1 MSISELQLN
10 YSSVCEAGIKAA
22 NEDAIAVNLPDDS
35 HLLTYKGACFTLADG
50 VSTAEAGRQA
60 SERAVSRFC
69 HEYSQTPD
77 SWSVA
82 HSATQL
88 LATINNELYEL
99 SHQFVHNQKGYLT
112 TFTALI
118 IKSQTAHFFHIGDS
132 RLYHWRDG
140 VLLQLS
146 LDHTTVLSEQR
157 QFLGRALGM
166 DARVELHQGSLS
178 VRPGDKFLLC
188 SDGISD
194 FVSADELQR
203 QLSAATD
210 LGVTAQQLK
219 QQALAQGSDDNISLI
234 LLEIMGLPEQSL
246 DDLNQHLTRLPFP
259 PALSPGMKLDGYR
272 VLSELF
278 ASSRSHLY
286 LVEDESTVTESTAVD
301 GSAIDGSAIKGTAR
315 QLVLKCPSL
324 NYDDDALYID
334 RFIREEWIGLRI
346 ESDYVVRVVRQ
357 CRPRTFLYY
366 LLEYL
371 PGQTLEQWFERQP
384 KPLKPALAIKLV
396 KQIAEGLKAFHRM
409 GAIHQDLKPGNIIY
423 QHDGSLKI
431 VDFGSVYVAGL
442 AEIASPLQHEAALGT
457 AAYSDPHYL
466 LGHNSGVQ
474 GDIYALATIAYELFS
489 GGHLPY
495 GEAVEECRTA
505 ADYDKLRYRSSHQF
519 NPVIPTWFDRAL
531 QKGVSLDLSQ
541 RYQSINQLLT
551 DLQQPNPE
559 FLHEE
564 VKQQHKTNPLLF
576 WQLLSGFWFITLLL
590 VVWLFLLRR

>member
-1 MSISELQLN
+1 MSGSELQLR
-10 YSSVCEAGIKAA
+10 YSSVCEAGIKPA
-22 NEDAIAVNLPDDS
+22 NEDAVAVNLPDDA
-35 HLLTYKGACFTLADG
+35 HLLTYKGACFALADG
-50 VSTAEAGRQA
+50 VSTAEAGQQA

-69 HEYSQTPD
+69 REYSQTPD

-82 HSATQL
+82 YSASQL

-132 RLYHWRDG
+132 RLYHWRNG
-140 VLLQLS
+140 VLVQLS
-146 LDHTTVLSEQR
+146 QDHTTVLSEQR

-166 DARVELHQGSLS
+166 DARVELQQGSISLL
-178 VRPGDKFLLC
+178 PGDKFLLC

-194 FVSADELQR
+194 FINAEALQR

-210 LGVTAQQLK
+210 LQLTAGQLK
-219 QQALAQGSDDNISLI
+219 QQALTQGSDDNISLI
-234 LLEIMGLPEQSL
+234 LLEVIALPEQSL

-259 PALSPGMKLDGYR
+259 PALSPGMKLDGYK
-272 VLSELF
+272 VVSELF

-286 LVEDESTVTESTAVD
+286 LVEDESATVESA
-301 GSAIDGSAIKGTAR
+301 AR

-346 ESDYVVRVVRQ
+346 ESDYVVKVVRQ
-357 CRPRTFLYY
+357 HRPRTFLYY
-366 LLEYL
+366 LMEYL
-371 PGQTLEQWFERQP
+371 PGQSLEQWFEHQP

-423 QHDGSLKI
+423 LEDGSLKI

-442 AEIASPLQHEAALGT
+442 AEIYSPLQHEAALGT

-474 GDIYALATIAYELFS
+474 GDIYALATISYELFS

-495 GEAVEECRTA
+495 GNAVEECRTA
-505 ADYDKLRYRSSHQF
+505 ADYDKLRYRHSYQF

-564 VKQQHKTNPLLF
+564 IKQEHKTNPLLF

>member
-1 MSISELQLN
+1 MSASELELR
-10 YSSVCEAGIKAA
+10 YSSICEAGIKPA
-22 NEDAIAVNLPDDS
+22 NEDAVAVNLPGDA
-35 HLLTYKGACFTLADG
+35 HLLAYKGACFALADG
-50 VSTAEAGRQA
+50 VSTAEAGQQA
-60 SERAVSRFC
+60 SERAVNRFC
-69 HEYSQTPD
+69 REYTQTPD

-82 HSATQL
+82 YSATQL

-99 SHQFVHNQKGYLT
+99 SHQFVHEQKGYLT

-140 VLLQLS
+140 VLAQLS
-146 LDHTTVLSEQR
+146 QDHTTVLSGQR

-166 DARVELHQGSLS
+166 DERVELQQGSQS
-178 VRPGDKFLLC
+178 VRPGDRFLLC

-194 FVSADELQR
+194 FINAQQLQ
-203 QLSAATD
+203 QAVATATD
-210 LGVTAQQLK
+210 LALTAAQLK
-219 QQALAQGSDDNISLI
+219 QQALAQGSDDNLSLI
-234 LLEIMGLPEQSL
+234 LLEVVKLPQQSL

-259 PALSPGMKLDGYR
+259 PALSAGMKLDGYKVQR
-272 VLSELF
+272 ELF

-286 LVEDESTVTESTAVD
+286 LVEDEAS
-301 GSAIDGSAIKGTAR
+301 AR

-346 ESDYVVRVVRQ
+346 ASDYVVKVIRQ
-357 CRPRTFLYY
+357 HRPRSFLYY
-366 LLEYL
+366 LMEYL
-371 PGQTLEQWFERQP
+371 PGQSLEQWFEHQP

-396 KQIAEGLKAFHRM
+396 KQIAEGLKALHRM
-409 GAIHQDLKPGNIIY
+409 GAVHQDLKPGNIIY
-423 QHDGSLKI
+423 LDDGRLKI

-442 AEIASPLQHEAALGT
+442 AEIYSPLQHEAALGT
-457 AAYSDPHYL
+457 AAYADPHYL
-466 LGHNSGVQ
+466 LGLNSGVQ
-474 GDIYALATIAYELFS
+474 GDLYALATITYELFS
-489 GGHLPY
+489 GGYLPY
-495 GEAVEECRTA
+495 GNAVEACRTA
-505 ADYDKLRYRSSHQF
+505 ADYDKLRYRSCHQF
-519 NPVIPTWFDRAL
+519 NPLLPTWFDRAL

-564 VKQQHKTNPLLF
+564 VKQEHKTNPLLF

-590 VVWLFLLRR
+590 VVWLFLLRH

>member
-1 MSISELQLN
+1 MRESELQFR
-10 YSSVCEAGIKAA
+10 YSSVCDAGIKSA
-22 NEDAIAVNLPDDS
+22 NEDAIAQDVPSDR
-35 HLLTYKGACFTLADG
+35 HLLTYKGACFALADG
-50 VSTAEAGRQA
+50 VSTAEAGQQA
-60 SERAVSRFC
+60 SSRAVNRFC
-69 HEYSQTPD
+69 HEYRQTPD

-82 HSATQL
+82 YSAQQL

-99 SHQFVHNQKGYLT
+99 SHQFVHDQKGYLT

-118 IKSQTAHFFHIGDS
+118 VKSQTAYFFHIGDS
-132 RLYHWRDG
+132 RLYHWREG
-140 VLLQLS
+140 VLVQLS
-146 LDHTTVLSEQR
+146 QDHTTVLSGQR

-166 DARVELHQGSLS
+166 DARVELQQGSIS
-178 VRPGDKFLLC
+178 VKPGDRFLLC
-188 SDGISD
+188 SDGLSD
-194 FVSADELQR
+194 FVSPDLLQ
-203 QLSAATD
+203 QAVSAADD
-210 LGVTAQQLK
+210 LEQTALQLK

-234 LLEIMGLPEQSL
+234 LLEIIALPEQSL
-246 DDLNQHLTRLPFP
+246 DDLNQYLTRLPFP
-259 PALSPGMKLDGYR
+259 PALSAGMKLDGYK
-272 VLSELF
+272 VLQELF

-286 LVEDESTVTESTAVD
+286 LVEDEASGA
-301 GSAIDGSAIKGTAR
+301 

-324 NYDDDALYID
+324 NFDDDALYID

-346 ESDYVVRVVRQ
+346 ASDYVVNVVRQ
-357 CRPRTFLYY
+357 SRPRTFLYY
-366 LLEYL
+366 LMEYL
-371 PGQTLEQWFERQP
+371 EGQSLEQWFERQP
-384 KPLKPALAIKLV
+384 KPLKPALAIELV

-409 GAIHQDLKPGNIIY
+409 GAIHQDLKPGNIMY
-423 QHDGSLKI
+423 LSNGQLKI

-442 AEIASPLQHEAALGT
+442 AEIYSPLQHDAALGT

-495 GEAVEECRTA
+495 GNAVEECRTA
-505 ADYDKLRYRSSHQF
+505 ADYDKLRYLSASQF

-541 RYQSINQLLT
+541 RYQSITQLLT
-551 DLQQPNPE
+551 DLQQPNPA

-564 VKQQHKTNPLLF
+564 VKQEHKTNPLLF

>member
-1 MSISELQLN
+1 VSASELQLR
-10 YSSVCEAGIKAA
+10 YSSVCEAGIKPA
-22 NEDAIAVNLPDDS
+22 NEDAVAVNLPDDA
-35 HLLTYKGACFTLADG
+35 HLLTYKGACFALADG
-50 VSTAEAGRQA
+50 VSTAEAGQQA

-69 HEYSQTPD
+69 REYSQTPD

-82 HSATQL
+82 YSATQL

-132 RLYHWRDG
+132 RLYHWRNG
-140 VLLQLS
+140 VLVQLS
-146 LDHTTVLSEQR
+146 QDHTTVLSEQR

-166 DARVELHQGSLS
+166 DARVELQQGSISLM
-178 VRPGDKFLLC
+178 PGDKFLLC

-194 FVSADELQR
+194 FINAEALQC
-203 QLSAATD
+203 QLTAATD
-210 LGVTAQQLK
+210 LQLTAQQLK
-219 QQALAQGSDDNISLI
+219 QQALTQGSDDNVSLI
-234 LLEIMGLPEQSL
+234 VLEVMALPEQSL

-259 PALSPGMKLDGYR
+259 PALSPGMKLDGCK
-272 VLSELF
+272 VISELF
-278 ASSRSHLY
+278 SSSRSHLY
-286 LVEDESTVTESTAVD
+286 LVEDESTAVES
-301 GSAIDGSAIKGTAR
+301 TAR

-324 NYDDDALYID
+324 NYDDDTLYID
-334 RFIREEWIGLRI
+334 RFVREEWIGLRI
-346 ESDYVVRVVRQ
+346 ESDYVVKVVRQ
-357 CRPRTFLYY
+357 HRPRTFLYY
-366 LLEYL
+366 LMEYL
-371 PGQTLEQWFERQP
+371 PGQSLEQWFERQP

-423 QHDGSLKI
+423 LEDGSLKI

-442 AEIASPLQHEAALGT
+442 AEIYSPLQHEAALGT

-495 GEAVEECRTA
+495 GNAVEECRTA
-505 ADYDKLRYRSSHQF
+505 ADYDKLRYRHSHQF

-551 DLQQPNPE
+551 DLQQPNPA

>member
-1 MSISELQLN
+1 MSASELKLR
-10 YSSVCEAGIKAA
+10 YSSLCEAGIKPA
-22 NEDAIAVNLPDDS
+22 NEDAVAQHIPADP
-35 HLLTYKGACFTLADG
+35 HLLTYKGACFALADG
-50 VSTAEAGRQA
+50 VSTAEAGQQA
-60 SERAVSRFC
+60 SQRAVSRFC
-69 HEYSQTPD
+69 REYSQTPD

-82 HSATQL
+82 YSAEQL

-99 SHQFVHNQKGYLT
+99 SHQFAHDQKGYLT
-112 TFTALI
+112 TFTALVL
-118 IKSQTAHFFHIGDS
+118 KSQTAHFFHIGDS

-140 VLLQLS
+140 VLVQLS
-146 LDHTTVLSEQR
+146 QDHTTVLSEQR

-166 DARVELHQGSLS
+166 DARVELQQGSLTVKS
-178 VRPGDKFLLC
+178 GDRFLLC
-188 SDGISD
+188 SDGLSD
-194 FVSADELQR
+194 FVSPDALQ
-203 QLSAATD
+203 QAVSAADD
-210 LGVTAQQLK
+210 LEQSALQLK

-234 LLEIMGLPEQSL
+234 LLQITALPEQSL

-259 PALSPGMKLDGYR
+259 PALSPGMKLDGYK
-272 VLSELF
+272 VLQELF

-286 LVEDESTVTESTAVD
+286 LVEDEASGA
-301 GSAIDGSAIKGTAR
+301 K
-315 QLVLKCPSL
+315 LVLKCPSL

-346 ESDYVVRVVRQ
+346 ESDYVVKVVRQ
-357 CRPRTFLYY
+357 SRPRSFLYY
-366 LLEYL
+366 LMEYL
-371 PGQTLEQWFERQP
+371 PGQSLEQWFERQP

-396 KQIAEGLKAFHRM
+396 KQIAKGLTAFHHM

-423 QHDGSLKI
+423 LQDGRLKI

-442 AEIASPLQHEAALGT
+442 AEIYSPLQHEAALGT

-495 GEAVEECRTA
+495 GAAVEECRTA
-505 ADYDKLRYRSSHQF
+505 ADYDKLRYRSASQF

-551 DLQQPNPE
+551 DLQQPNPA

-590 VVWLFLLRR
+590 VVWLFLLKR

>member
-1 MSISELQLN
+1 MSASELKLH
-10 YSSVCEAGIKAA
+10 YSSLCEAGIKPT
-22 NEDAIAVNLPDDS
+22 NEDAVVQHIPSDP
-35 HLLTYKGACFTLADG
+35 HLLTYKGACFALADG
-50 VSTAEAGRQA
+50 VSTAEAGQQA
-60 SERAVSRFC
+60 SQRAVSRFC
-69 HEYSQTPD
+69 REYSQTPD

-82 HSATQL
+82 YSAEQL

-99 SHQFVHNQKGYLT
+99 SHQFAHDQKGYLT
-112 TFTALI
+112 TFTALVL
-118 IKSQTAHFFHIGDS
+118 KSQTAHFFHIGDS

-140 VLLQLS
+140 VLVQLS
-146 LDHTTVLSEQR
+146 QDHTTVLSEQR

-166 DARVELHQGSLS
+166 DARVELQQGSLT
-178 VRPGDKFLLC
+178 VKRGDRFLLC
-188 SDGISD
+188 SDGLSD
-194 FVSADELQR
+194 FVSPEALQ
-203 QLSAATD
+203 QAVSAADD
-210 LGVTAQQLK
+210 LEQAALQLK
-219 QQALAQGSDDNISLI
+219 QQALTQGSDDNISLI
-234 LLEIMGLPEQSL
+234 LIEITALPEQSL

-259 PALSPGMKLDGYR
+259 PALSPGMKLDGYK
-272 VLSELF
+272 VLQELF

-286 LVEDESTVTESTAVD
+286 LVEDEASGA
-301 GSAIDGSAIKGTAR
+301 

-346 ESDYVVRVVRQ
+346 ESDYVVKVVRQ
-357 CRPRTFLYY
+357 TRPRTFLYY
-366 LLEYL
+366 LMEHLD
-371 PGQTLEQWFERQP
+371 GQSLEQWFERQP

-396 KQIAEGLKAFHRM
+396 KQIAKGLTAFHHM

-423 QHDGSLKI
+423 LQDGRLKI

-442 AEIASPLQHEAALGT
+442 AEIYSPLQHEAALGT

-489 GGHLPY
+489 SGHLPY
-495 GEAVEECRTA
+495 GAAVEECRTA
-505 ADYDKLRYRSSHQF
+505 ADYDKLRYRSASQF

-551 DLQQPNPE
+551 DLQQPNPA

>member
-1 MSISELQLN
+1 MSGSELQLR
-10 YSSVCEAGIKAA
+10 YSHLCEAGIKPA
-22 NEDAIAVNLPDDS
+22 NEDAVAVNVPEDP
-35 HLLTYKGACFTLADG
+35 HLLTYKGACFALADG
-50 VSTAEAGRQA
+50 VSTAEAGQQA

-69 HEYSQTPD
+69 REYSQTPD

-82 HSATQL
+82 YSATQL

-140 VLLQLS
+140 VLVQLS
-146 LDHTTVLSEQR
+146 QDHTTVLSGQR

-166 DARVELHQGSLS
+166 DARVALQQGSQSL
-178 VRPGDKFLLC
+178 RPGDRFLLC

-194 FVSADELQR
+194 FISTDELQR
-203 QLSAATD
+203 ALSTATD
-210 LGVTAQQLK
+210 LNLTAAQLK
-219 QQALAQGSDDNISLI
+219 QQALALGSDDNLSLI
-234 LLEIMGLPEQSL
+234 LVEVTKLPQQSL

-259 PALSPGMKLDGYR
+259 PALSVGMKLDGYK

-286 LVEDESTVTESTAVD
+286 LVQDEAN
-301 GSAIDGSAIKGTAR
+301 GQ

-346 ESDYVVRVVRQ
+346 DSEYVVKVVRQ
-357 CRPRTFLYY
+357 TRPRNFLYY
-366 LLEYL
+366 LMEYL
-371 PGQTLEQWFERQP
+371 PGQSLEQWFEHQP

-396 KQIAEGLKAFHRM
+396 KHIAEGLTAFHRM

-423 QHDGSLKI
+423 LNDGRLKI

-442 AEIASPLQHEAALGT
+442 AEIYSPLQHEAALGT

-495 GEAVEECRTA
+495 GNAVEECRTA

-519 NPVIPTWFDRAL
+519 NPVIPAWFDRAL

-564 VKQQHKTNPLLF
+564 VKQEHRTNPLLF

>member
-1 MSISELQLN
+1 MSASELKLR
-10 YSSVCEAGIKAA
+10 YSSLCEAGIKPA
-22 NEDAIAVNLPDDS
+22 NEDAVAQHIPADP
-35 HLLTYKGACFTLADG
+35 HLLTYKGACFALADG
-50 VSTAEAGRQA
+50 VSTAEAGQQA
-60 SERAVSRFC
+60 SQRAVSRFC
-69 HEYSQTPD
+69 REYSQTPD

-82 HSATQL
+82 YSAEQL

-99 SHQFVHNQKGYLT
+99 SHQFAHDQKGYLT
-112 TFTALI
+112 TFTALVL
-118 IKSQTAHFFHIGDS
+118 KSQTAHFFHIGDS

-140 VLLQLS
+140 VLVQLS
-146 LDHTTVLSEQR
+146 QDHTTVLSEQR

-166 DARVELHQGSLS
+166 DARVELQQGSLTVKS
-178 VRPGDKFLLC
+178 GDRFLLC
-188 SDGISD
+188 SDGLSD
-194 FVSADELQR
+194 FVSPDALQ
-203 QLSAATD
+203 QAVSAADD
-210 LGVTAQQLK
+210 LEQSALQLK

-234 LLEIMGLPEQSL
+234 LLQITALPEQSL

-259 PALSPGMKLDGYR
+259 PALSPGMKLDGYK
-272 VLSELF
+272 VLQELF

-286 LVEDESTVTESTAVD
+286 LVEDEASGA
-301 GSAIDGSAIKGTAR
+301 K
-315 QLVLKCPSL
+315 LVLKCPSL

-346 ESDYVVRVVRQ
+346 ESDYVVKVVRQ
-357 CRPRTFLYY
+357 TRPRSFLYY
-366 LLEYL
+366 LMEYL
-371 PGQTLEQWFERQP
+371 PGQSLDQWFERQP

-396 KQIAEGLKAFHRM
+396 KQIAKGLTAFHHM

-423 QHDGSLKI
+423 LQDGRLKI

-442 AEIASPLQHEAALGT
+442 AEIYSPLQHEAALGT

-495 GEAVEECRTA
+495 GIAVEECRSA
-505 ADYDKLRYRSSHQF
+505 ADYDKLRYRSSSQF

-551 DLQQPNPE
+551 DLQQPNPA

-564 VKQQHKTNPLLF
+564 VKQEHKTNPLLF

-590 VVWLFLLRR
+590 VVWLFLLKR

>member
-1 MSISELQLN
+1 MSGSELQLR
-10 YSSVCEAGIKAA
+10 YSSVCEAGIKPA
-22 NEDAIAVNLPDDS
+22 NEDAVAVNLPDDA

-50 VSTAEAGRQA
+50 VSTAEAGQQA

-69 HEYSQTPD
+69 REYSQTPD

-82 HSATQL
+82 YSASQL

-132 RLYHWRDG
+132 RLYHWRNG
-140 VLLQLS
+140 VLVQLS
-146 LDHTTVLSEQR
+146 QDHTTVLSEQR

-166 DARVELHQGSLS
+166 DARVELQQGSISLL
-178 VRPGDKFLLC
+178 PGDKFLLC

-194 FVSADELQR
+194 FINAEVLQR

-210 LGVTAQQLK
+210 LQLTAGQLK
-219 QQALAQGSDDNISLI
+219 QQALTQGSDDNISLI
-234 LLEIMGLPEQSL
+234 LLEVITLPEQSL

-259 PALSPGMKLDGYR
+259 PALSPGMKLDGYK

-286 LVEDESTVTESTAVD
+286 LVEDESATVESA
-301 GSAIDGSAIKGTAR
+301 AR

-346 ESDYVVRVVRQ
+346 ESDYVVKVVRQ
-357 CRPRTFLYY
+357 HRPRTFLYY
-366 LLEYL
+366 LMEYL
-371 PGQTLEQWFERQP
+371 PGQSLEQWFEHQP

-423 QHDGSLKI
+423 LEDGSLKI

-442 AEIASPLQHEAALGT
+442 AEIYSPLQHEAALGT

-466 LGHNSGVQ
+466 MGHNSGVQ
-474 GDIYALATIAYELFS
+474 GDIYALATITYELFS

-495 GEAVEECRTA
+495 GNAVEECRTA
-505 ADYDKLRYRSSHQF
+505 ADYDKLRYRHSQQF

-564 VKQQHKTNPLLF
+564 IKQEHKTNPLLF

>member
-1 MSISELQLN
+1 MTVSELEVA
-10 YSSVCEAGIKAA
+10 YSSICEAGVKAA
-22 NEDAIAVNLPDDS
+22 NEDAVAVNVPADA
-35 HLLTYKGACFTLADG
+35 HLLTYKGACFALADG
-50 VSTAEAGRQA
+50 VSTAEAGQQA

-69 HEYSQTPD
+69 REYSQTPD

-82 HSATQL
+82 YSAGQL

-99 SHQFVHNQKGYLT
+99 SHQFVHEQKGYLT
-112 TFTALI
+112 TFTALV

-140 VLLQLS
+140 VLAQLS
-146 LDHTTVLSEQR
+146 QDHTTVLSGQR

-166 DARVELHQGSLS
+166 DTRVELQQGALA
-178 VRPGDKFLLC
+178 VRCGDRFLLC

-194 FVSADELQR
+194 FISADELQ
-203 QLSAATD
+203 QALSVATD
-210 LGVTAQQLK
+210 LALCAGQLK
-219 QQALAQGSDDNISLI
+219 QLALAQGSDDNLSLI
-234 LLEIMGLPEQSL
+234 VLEVRALAQQSL
-246 DDLNQHLTRLPFP
+246 DDLNQSLTRLPFP
-259 PALSPGMKLDGYR
+259 PALGPGMKLDGYK
-272 VLSELF
+272 VQSELF

-286 LVEDESTVTESTAVD
+286 LVEDEQD
-301 GSAIDGSAIKGTAR
+301 GR

-346 ESDYVVRVVRQ
+346 DSPYVVQVIRQ
-357 CRPRTFLYY
+357 HRPRSFLYY
-366 LLEYL
+366 LMEYL
-371 PGQTLEQWFERQP
+371 PGQSLEQWFEHQP

-396 KQIAEGLKAFHRM
+396 KQIAEGLTAFHRM

-423 QHDGSLKI
+423 LEDGSIKI

-442 AEIASPLQHEAALGT
+442 AEIYSPLQHEAALGT

-495 GEAVEECRTA
+495 GPAVEECRTA
-505 ADYDKLRYRSSHQF
+505 ADYDKLRYRSASRF
-519 NPVIPTWFDRAL
+519 NPVIPPWFDRAL
-531 QKGVSLDLSQ
+531 QQGVSLDLSQ
-541 RYQSINQLLT
+541 RYHSISALLT
-551 DLQQPNPE
+551 DLQQPNPA

-590 VVWLFLLRR
+590 VIWLFLIRR

>member
-1 MSISELQLN
+1 MSASGLQLN
-10 YSSVCEAGIKAA
+10 YSSICEAGIKPA
-22 NEDAIAVNLPDDS
+22 NEDAVAQHIPDDT
-35 HLLTYKGACFTLADG
+35 HLLTYKGACFALADG
-50 VSTAEAGRQA
+50 VSTAEAGQQA
-60 SERAVSRFC
+60 SSRAVNRFC
-69 HEYSQTPD
+69 REYSQTPD

-82 HSATQL
+82 YSAQQL

-99 SHQFVHNQKGYLT
+99 SHQFVHEQKGYLT
-112 TFTALI
+112 TFTALVL
-118 IKSQTAHFFHIGDS
+118 KSQTAHFFHIGDS

-140 VLLQLS
+140 VLVQLS
-146 LDHTTVLSEQR
+146 QDHTTVLSGQR

-166 DARVELHQGSLS
+166 DAHVELHQGSIS
-178 VRPGDKFLLC
+178 IKPGDRFLLC
-188 SDGISD
+188 SDGLSD
-194 FVSADELQR
+194 FISPDALQQAVSAAVDVEQ
-203 QLSAATD
+203 S
-210 LGVTAQQLK
+210 AQQLK

-234 LLEIMGLPEQSL
+234 LLEITALPEQSL
-246 DDLNQHLTRLPFP
+246 DDLNQHLTALPFP
-259 PALSPGMKLDGYR
+259 PALSPGMKLDGYK
-272 VLSELF
+272 VLQELF

-286 LVEDESTVTESTAVD
+286 LMEDEDSGA
-301 GSAIDGSAIKGTAR
+301 K
-315 QLVLKCPSL
+315 LVLKCPSL

-346 ESDYVVRVVRQ
+346 ESDYVVKVVRQ
-357 CRPRTFLYY
+357 SRPRTFLYY
-366 LLEYL
+366 VMEYL
-371 PGQTLEQWFERQP
+371 PGQSLEQWFERQP

-423 QHDGSLKI
+423 LDDGSLKI
-431 VDFGSVYVAGL
+431 VDFGSVFVAGL
-442 AEIASPLQHEAALGT
+442 AEIYSPLQHDAALGT

-495 GEAVEECRTA
+495 GKAVEECRTA
-505 ADYDKLRYRSSHQF
+505 ADYDKLRYLSASQF

-531 QKGVSLDLSQ
+531 QQGVSLDLSQ

-551 DLQQPNPE
+551 DLQQPNPA

>member
-1 MSISELQLN
+1 MSASELQLN
-10 YSSVCEAGIKAA
+10 YSSICEAGIKPA
-22 NEDAIAVNLPDDS
+22 NEDAVAQHIPSDP
-35 HLLTYKGACFTLADG
+35 HLLTYKGACFALADG
-50 VSTAEAGRQA
+50 VSTAEAGQQA
-60 SERAVSRFC
+60 SSRAVSRFC
-69 HEYSQTPD
+69 REYSQTPD

-82 HSATQL
+82 YSAQQL

-99 SHQFVHNQKGYLT
+99 SHQFVHEQKGYLT
-112 TFTALI
+112 TFTALVL
-118 IKSQTAHFFHIGDS
+118 KSQTAHFFHIGDS

-140 VLLQLS
+140 VLVQLS
-146 LDHTTVLSEQR
+146 QDHTTVLSEQR
-157 QFLGRALGM
+157 QFLSRALGM
-166 DARVELHQGSLS
+166 DAHVELQQGSIS
-178 VRPGDKFLLC
+178 IKTGDRFLLC

-194 FVSADELQR
+194 FISVDELQR

-210 LGVTAQQLK
+210 LDATAAQLTK
-219 QQALAQGSDDNISLI
+219 QALAQGSDDNLSLI
-234 LLEIMGLPEQSL
+234 LLEITALPEQSL
-246 DDLNQHLTRLPFP
+246 DDLNQHLTALPFP
-259 PALSPGMKLDGYR
+259 PALSPGMKLDGYK
-272 VLSELF
+272 VLQELF

-286 LVEDESTVTESTAVD
+286 LVEDEASGAS
-301 GSAIDGSAIKGTAR
+301 
-315 QLVLKCPSL
+315 LVLKCPSL

-346 ESDYVVRVVRQ
+346 ESDYVVKVVRQ
-357 CRPRTFLYY
+357 SRPRTFLYY
-366 LLEYL
+366 LMEYL
-371 PGQTLEQWFERQP
+371 PGQSLEQWFERQP

-423 QHDGSLKI
+423 LDDGSLKI
-431 VDFGSVYVAGL
+431 VDFGSVFVAGL
-442 AEIASPLQHEAALGT
+442 AEIYSPLQHDAALGT

-495 GEAVEECRTA
+495 GNAVEECRTA
-505 ADYDKLRYRSSHQF
+505 ADYDKLRYLSASQF

-551 DLQQPNPE
+551 DLQQPNPA

>member
-1 MSISELQLN
+1 MSGSELQLR
-10 YSSVCEAGIKAA
+10 YSHLCEAGIKPA
-22 NEDAIAVNLPDDS
+22 NEDAVAVNVSQDP
-35 HLLTYKGACFTLADG
+35 HLLTYKGACFALADG
-50 VSTAEAGRQA
+50 VSTAEAGQQA
-60 SERAVSRFC
+60 SDRAVSRFC
-69 HEYSQTPD
+69 REYSQTPD

-82 HSATQL
+82 YSATQL

-140 VLLQLS
+140 VLVQLS
-146 LDHTTVLSEQR
+146 QDHTTVLSGQR

-166 DARVELHQGSLS
+166 DARVELQQGSQSL
-178 VRPGDKFLLC
+178 RPGDRFLLC

-194 FVSADELQR
+194 FISADGLQR
-203 QLSAATD
+203 ALSTAAD
-210 LGVTAQQLK
+210 LNLTAAQLK
-219 QQALAQGSDDNISLI
+219 QQALAQGSDDNLSLI
-234 LLEIMGLPEQSL
+234 LVEVTRLPQQSL

-259 PALSPGMKLDGYR
+259 PALSVGMKLDGYK

-286 LVEDESTVTESTAVD
+286 LVDDEAS
-301 GSAIDGSAIKGTAR
+301 GR

-346 ESDYVVRVVRQ
+346 ESDYVVKVVRQ
-357 CRPRTFLYY
+357 TRPRSFLYY
-366 LLEYL
+366 LMEYL
-371 PGQTLEQWFERQP
+371 PGQSLEQWFERQP

-396 KQIAEGLKAFHRM
+396 KQIAEGLTAFHRM
-409 GAIHQDLKPGNIIY
+409 GAIHQDLKPGNIVY
-423 QHDGSLKI
+423 LADGRLKI

-442 AEIASPLQHEAALGT
+442 AEIYSPLQHEAALGT

-495 GEAVEECRTA
+495 GNAVEECRTA
-505 ADYDKLRYRSSHQF
+505 ADYDKLRYHSSSQF

-559 FLHEE
+559 FLYEE
-564 VKQQHKTNPLLF
+564 VKQEHRTNPLLF

>member
-1 MSISELQLN
+1 MSGSELQLR
-10 YSSVCEAGIKAA
+10 YSHLCEAGIKPA
-22 NEDAIAVNLPDDS
+22 NEDAVAVNMPQDP
-35 HLLTYKGACFTLADG
+35 HLLTYKGACFALADG
-50 VSTAEAGRQA
+50 VSTAEAGQQA

-69 HEYSQTPD
+69 REYSQTPD

-82 HSATQL
+82 YSATQL

-140 VLLQLS
+140 VLVQLS
-146 LDHTTVLSEQR
+146 QDHTTVLSGQR

-166 DARVELHQGSLS
+166 DARVALQQGSQSL
-178 VRPGDKFLLC
+178 RPGDRFLLC

-194 FVSADELQR
+194 FISADELQR
-203 QLSAATD
+203 ALSTATD
-210 LGVTAQQLK
+210 LNLTAAQLK
-219 QQALAQGSDDNISLI
+219 QQALALGSDDNLSLI
-234 LLEIMGLPEQSL
+234 LVEVTKLPQQSL

-259 PALSPGMKLDGYR
+259 PALSVGMKLDGYK

-286 LVEDESTVTESTAVD
+286 LVQDEAN
-301 GSAIDGSAIKGTAR
+301 GQ

-346 ESDYVVRVVRQ
+346 ESDYVVKIVRQ
-357 CRPRTFLYY
+357 TRPRSFLYY
-366 LLEYL
+366 LMEYL
-371 PGQTLEQWFERQP
+371 PGQSLEQWFERQP
-384 KPLKPALAIKLV
+384 KPLKPTPAIKLV
-396 KQIAEGLKAFHRM
+396 KQIAKGLTAFHRM
-409 GAIHQDLKPGNIIY
+409 GAIHQDLKPGNIVY
-423 QHDGSLKI
+423 LADGRLKI

-442 AEIASPLQHEAALGT
+442 AEIYSPLQHEAALGT

-495 GEAVEECRTA
+495 GNAVEECRTA

-564 VKQQHKTNPLLF
+564 VKQEHRTNPLLF

>member
-1 MSISELQLN
+1 MSGSELQLR
-10 YSSVCEAGIKAA
+10 YSHLCEAGIKPA
-22 NEDAIAVNLPDDS
+22 NEDAVAVNVPEDP
-35 HLLTYKGACFTLADG
+35 HLLTYKGACFALADG
-50 VSTAEAGRQA
+50 VSTAEAGQQA

-69 HEYSQTPD
+69 REYSQTPD
-77 SWSVA
+77 SWTVA
-82 HSATQL
+82 YSATQL

-99 SHQFVHNQKGYLT
+99 SHQFVHSQKGYLT

-118 IKSQTAHFFHIGDS
+118 IKSQTVHFFHIGDS

-140 VLLQLS
+140 VLVQLS
-146 LDHTTVLSEQR
+146 QDHTTVLSGQR

-166 DARVELHQGSLS
+166 DARVELQQGSQSLC
-178 VRPGDKFLLC
+178 PGDRFLLC

-194 FVSADELQR
+194 FISADELQR
-203 QLSAATD
+203 VVSTATD
-210 LGVTAQQLK
+210 LSLTAAQLK
-219 QQALAQGSDDNISLI
+219 QQALAQGSDDNLSLI
-234 LLEIMGLPEQSL
+234 LVEVTRLPQQSL
-246 DDLNQHLTRLPFP
+246 DDLNQHLARLPFP
-259 PALSPGMKLDGYR
+259 PALSVGMKLDGYK

-286 LVEDESTVTESTAVD
+286 LVQDEAN
-301 GSAIDGSAIKGTAR
+301 GQ

-346 ESDYVVRVVRQ
+346 DSDYVVRVVRQ
-357 CRPRTFLYY
+357 TRPRSFLYY
-366 LLEYL
+366 LMEYL
-371 PGQTLEQWFERQP
+371 PGQSLEQWFERQP
-384 KPLKPALAIKLV
+384 KPLKPVLAIKLV
-396 KQIAEGLKAFHRM
+396 KQIAEGLTAFHRM

-423 QHDGSLKI
+423 LADGRLKI

-442 AEIASPLQHEAALGT
+442 AEIYSPLQHEAALGT

-495 GEAVEECRTA
+495 GNAVEECRTA
-505 ADYDKLRYRSSHQF
+505 ADYDKLRYRSSRQF
-519 NPVIPTWFDRAL
+519 NSVIPAWFDRAL

-564 VKQQHKTNPLLF
+564 VKQEHRTNPLLF

>member
-1 MSISELQLN
+1 MQLR
-10 YSSVCEAGIKAA
+10 YSSICEAGIKPA
-22 NEDAIAVNLPDDS
+22 NEDAVAQHIPSDP
-35 HLLTYKGACFTLADG
+35 HLLTYKGACFALADG
-50 VSTAEAGRQA
+50 VSTAEAGQQA
-60 SERAVSRFC
+60 SSRAVSRFC
-69 HEYSQTPD
+69 REYSQTPD

-82 HSATQL
+82 YSAQQL

-99 SHQFVHNQKGYLT
+99 SHQFVHEQKGYLT
-112 TFTALI
+112 TFIALVL
-118 IKSQTAHFFHIGDS
+118 KSQTAHFFHIGDS

-140 VLLQLS
+140 VLVQLS
-146 LDHTTVLSEQR
+146 QDHTTVLSGQR

-166 DARVELHQGSLS
+166 DAHVELQQGSIS
-178 VRPGDKFLLC
+178 IKTGDRFLLC

-194 FVSADELQR
+194 FISVDELQR

-210 LGVTAQQLK
+210 LDATAAQLTK
-219 QQALAQGSDDNISLI
+219 QALAQGSDDNLSLI
-234 LLEIMGLPEQSL
+234 LLEITALPEQSL
-246 DDLNQHLTRLPFP
+246 DDLNQHLTALPFP
-259 PALSPGMKLDGYR
+259 PALSPGMKLDGYK
-272 VLSELF
+272 VLQELF

-286 LVEDESTVTESTAVD
+286 LVEDEDSGA
-301 GSAIDGSAIKGTAR
+301 K
-315 QLVLKCPSL
+315 LVLKCPSL
-324 NYDDDALYID
+324 NFDDDALYID

-346 ESDYVVRVVRQ
+346 ESDYVVKVVRQ
-357 CRPRTFLYY
+357 SRPRTFLYY
-366 LLEYL
+366 VMEYL
-371 PGQTLEQWFERQP
+371 PGRSLEQWFERQP

-423 QHDGSLKI
+423 LDDGSLKI
-431 VDFGSVYVAGL
+431 VDFGSVFVAGL
-442 AEIASPLQHEAALGT
+442 AEIYSPLQHDAALGT

-495 GEAVEECRTA
+495 GNAVEECRTA
-505 ADYDKLRYRSSHQF
+505 ADYDKLRYLNASQF

-531 QKGVSLDLSQ
+531 QQGVSLDLSQ

-551 DLQQPNPE
+551 DLQQPNPA

>member
-1 MSISELQLN
+1 MSTSELQLR
-10 YSSVCEAGIKAA
+10 YSTVCEAGIKPA
-22 NEDAIAVNLPDDS
+22 NEDAVAVELPGDP

-50 VSTAEAGRQA
+50 VSTAEAGQQA

-69 HEYSQTPD
+69 REYSQTPD

-82 HSATQL
+82 YSAQQL

-99 SHQFVHNQKGYLT
+99 SHQFVHEQKGYLT
-112 TFTALI
+112 TFTALVL
-118 IKSQTAHFFHIGDS
+118 KSQTAHFFHIGDS

-140 VLLQLS
+140 VLVQLS
-146 LDHTTVLSEQR
+146 QDHTTVLSEQR

-166 DARVELHQGSLS
+166 DAHVELQQGSIS
-178 VRPGDKFLLC
+178 VRVGDRFLLC
-188 SDGISD
+188 SDGLSDYISVD
-194 FVSADELQR
+194 QLQQAVST
-203 QLSAATD
+203 ATD
-210 LGVTAQQLK
+210 FIVATQQLK

-234 LLEIMGLPEQSL
+234 LVEITALPEQSL
-246 DDLNQHLTRLPFP
+246 DDLNQCLTRLPFP
-259 PALSPGMKLDGYR
+259 PALSPGMKLDGYK

-286 LVEDESTVTESTAVD
+286 LVLDEASGA
-301 GSAIDGSAIKGTAR
+301 

-346 ESDYVVRVVRQ
+346 ASDYVVQVVRQ
-357 CRPRTFLYY
+357 NRPRSFLYY
-366 LLEYL
+366 LMEYL
-371 PGQTLEQWFERQP
+371 PGQSLEQWFERQP

-409 GAIHQDLKPGNIIY
+409 GAIHQDVKPGNIIY
-423 QHDGSLKI
+423 LDDGSLKI
-431 VDFGSVYVAGL
+431 VDFGSVFVAGL
-442 AEIASPLQHEAALGT
+442 AEIYSPLQHEAALGT

-495 GEAVEECRTA
+495 GNAVEECRTA
-505 ADYDKLRYRSSHQF
+505 ADYDKLRYRSSHKF

-531 QKGVSLDLSQ
+531 QKGVSLDLSE

>member
-1 MSISELQLN
+1 MGDVKLALSF
-10 YSSVCEAGIKAA
+10 SSLSDVGGKAV
-22 NEDAIAVNLPDDS
+22 NEDAVASAVPDDA
-35 HLLTYKGACFTLADG
+35 HLLTYKGACFALADG
-50 VSTAEAGRQA
+50 VSTAEAGQQA
-60 SERAVSRFC
+60 SQRAVTRFC
-69 HEYSQTPD
+69 HEYLQTPD
-77 SWSVA
+77 TWSVA
-82 HSATQL
+82 YSAAQV

-99 SHQFVHNQKGYLT
+99 SHQFVHDQKGYLT

-118 IKSQTAHFFHIGDS
+118 VKSQTAHFAHIGDS

-140 VLLQLS
+140 VLSQLTQ
-146 LDHTTVLSEQR
+146 DHTTVLSEQR

-166 DARVELHQGSLS
+166 DARVELQQSSLS
-178 VRPGDKFLLC
+178 LRVGDRFLLC

-194 FVSADELQR
+194 FVNDVLIQHELSGPDPLNDITLR
-203 QLSAATD
+203 
-210 LGVTAQQLK
+210 LK
-219 QQALAQGSDDNISLI
+219 QQALNNGCDDNISLMLI
-234 LLEIMGLPEQSL
+234 EVTQLPEQSL

-259 PALSPGMKLDGYR
+259 PALSAGMKLDGYK

-286 LVEDESTVTESTAVD
+286 LVEDEDTGEQ
-301 GSAIDGSAIKGTAR
+301 R
-315 QLVLKCPSL
+315 VLKCPSL

-346 ESDYVVRVVRQ
+346 DSPYVVKVIRQ
-357 CRPRTFLYY
+357 HRPRTFLYY
-366 LLEYL
+366 LMEYL
-371 PGQTLEQWFERQP
+371 PGQSLETWFANQP
-384 KPLKPALAIKLV
+384 KPIKPALAIKLV
-396 KQIAEGLKAFHRM
+396 KQIADGLKAFHRM
-409 GAIHQDLKPGNIIY
+409 GAIHQDLKPGNIVY
-423 QHDGSLKI
+423 LADGSLKI

-442 AEIASPLQHEAALGT
+442 AEIYSPLQHETALGT

-495 GEAVEECRTA
+495 GNAVEECRTA
-505 ADYDKLRYRSSHQF
+505 ADYDKLRYRSASQF
-519 NPVIPTWFDRAL
+519 NAVIPTWFDRAL
-531 QKGVSLDLSQ
+531 QKGVSLDLSM
-541 RYQSINQLLT
+541 RYNSLQQFLT
-551 DLQQPNPE
+551 DLQQPNPA

-564 VKQQHKTNPLLF
+564 VKQEHKTNPLLF

>member
-1 MSISELQLN
+1 VGEFELQLR
-10 YSSVCEAGIKAA
+10 YSMLCEAGIKPA
-22 NEDAIAVNLPDDS
+22 NEDAVALDIPTDA
-35 HLLTYKGACFTLADG
+35 HLLTYKGACFALADG
-50 VSTAEAGRQA
+50 VSTAEAGQQA
-60 SERAVSRFC
+60 SQRAVSRFC
-69 HEYSQTPD
+69 REYSQTPD

-82 HSATQL
+82 YSAEQL

-99 SHQFVHNQKGYLT
+99 SHQFVYDQKGYLT
-112 TFTALI
+112 TFTGLI
-118 IKSQTAHFFHIGDS
+118 LKSQTAHFFHIGDS

-140 VLLQLS
+140 VLVQLS
-146 LDHTTVLSEQR
+146 QDHTTVLSEQR

-166 DARVELHQGSLS
+166 DARVELQQGSIS
-178 VRPGDKFLLC
+178 IKPGDRFLLC
-188 SDGISD
+188 SDGLSD
-194 FVSADELQR
+194 FISPEQLQQAVSAVTDVN
-203 QLSAATD
+203 LS
-210 LGVTAQQLK
+210 VQELK
-219 QQALAQGSDDNISLI
+219 QQALAQGGDDNISLI
-234 LLEIMGLPEQSL
+234 LLEITALPEQSL
-246 DDLNQHLTRLPFP
+246 DDLNQRLTRLPFP
-259 PALSPGMKLDGYR
+259 PALRAGMKLDGYK
-272 VLSELF
+272 VLQELF

-286 LVEDESTVTESTAVD
+286 LVEDEDSRA
-301 GSAIDGSAIKGTAR
+301 K
-315 QLVLKCPSL
+315 LVLKCPSL

-357 CRPRTFLYY
+357 RRPRTFLYY
-366 LLEYL
+366 LMEYL
-371 PGQTLEQWFERQP
+371 DGQSLEHWFERQP

-409 GAIHQDLKPGNIIY
+409 GAIHQDLKPGNIMLLA
-423 QHDGSLKI
+423 DGRLKI

-442 AEIASPLQHEAALGT
+442 AEIYSPLQHDAALGT

-495 GEAVEECRTA
+495 GDAVEECRTA
-505 ADYDKLRYRSSHQF
+505 ADYDKLRYLSASQF

-531 QKGVSLDLSQ
+531 QQGVSLDLSQ
-541 RYQSINQLLT
+541 RYQSITQLLT
-551 DLQQPNPE
+551 DLQQPNPA

-564 VKQQHKTNPLLF
+564 VKQEHKTNPLLF

>member
-1 MSISELQLN
+1 VSQSELQLR
-10 YSSVCEAGIKAA
+10 YSLVCEAGIKPA
-22 NEDAIAVNLPDDS
+22 NEDAVAVNVPDDA

-50 VSTAEAGRQA
+50 VSTAEAGQQA

-69 HEYSQTPD
+69 REYNQTPD

-82 HSATQL
+82 YSATQL

-132 RLYHWRDG
+132 RLYHWREG
-140 VLLQLS
+140 VLVQLS
-146 LDHTTVLSEQR
+146 QDHITVLSEQR

-166 DARVELHQGSLS
+166 DARVEPQQGSISLL
-178 VRPGDKFLLC
+178 PGDKFLLC

-194 FVSADELQR
+194 FISAEVLQR
-203 QLSAATD
+203 ELSVATD
-210 LGVTAQQLK
+210 LPLTVQQLK
-219 QQALAQGSDDNISLI
+219 QLALAQGSDDNISLI
-234 LLEIMGLPEQSL
+234 LLEAVTLPEQSL
-246 DDLNQHLTRLPFP
+246 DDLNEHLTRLPFP
-259 PALSPGMKLDGYR
+259 PALRPGMKLDGYKVQR
-272 VLSELF
+272 ELF

-286 LVEDESTVTESTAVD
+286 LVEDESS
-301 GSAIDGSAIKGTAR
+301 GL

-324 NYDDDALYID
+324 NYDDDILYID

-346 ESDYVVRVVRQ
+346 ESNYVVKVVRQ
-357 CRPRTFLYY
+357 HRTRTFLYY
-366 LLEYL
+366 LMEYL
-371 PGQTLEQWFERQP
+371 PGQSLEQWYERQP
-384 KPLKPALAIKLV
+384 KPLKPAIAIKLV
-396 KQIAEGLKAFHRM
+396 TQIAEGLKAFHRM

-423 QHDGSLKI
+423 LEDGSLKI

-442 AEIASPLQHEAALGT
+442 AEIYSPLQHEAALGT

-495 GEAVEECRTA
+495 GHTVENCRTA
-505 ADYDKLRYRSSHQF
+505 ADYDKLRYRSASQF

-531 QKGVSLDLSQ
+531 QNGVSLDLSQ

-551 DLQQPNPE
+551 DLQQPNPA

-590 VVWLFLLRR
+590 VVWLFLLRG

>member
-1 MSISELQLN
+1 MSASGLQLN
-10 YSSVCEAGIKAA
+10 YSSICEAGIKPA
-22 NEDAIAVNLPDDS
+22 NEDAVAQHIPADP
-35 HLLTYKGACFTLADG
+35 HLLTYKGACFALADG
-50 VSTAEAGRQA
+50 VSTAEAGQQA
-60 SERAVSRFC
+60 SQRAVSRFC
-69 HEYSQTPD
+69 REYSQTPD

-82 HSATQL
+82 YSAEQL

-99 SHQFVHNQKGYLT
+99 SHQFAHDQKGYLT
-112 TFTALI
+112 TFTALVL
-118 IKSQTAHFFHIGDS
+118 KSQTAHFFHIGDS

-140 VLLQLS
+140 VLVQLS
-146 LDHTTVLSEQR
+146 QDHTTVLSEQR

-166 DARVELHQGSLS
+166 DARVELQQGSLT
-178 VRPGDKFLLC
+178 VKRGDRFLLC
-188 SDGISD
+188 SDGLSD
-194 FVSADELQR
+194 FISTDALQQAVSAAVDVEQ
-203 QLSAATD
+203 S
-210 LGVTAQQLK
+210 AQQLK

-234 LLEIMGLPEQSL
+234 LLEITALPEQSL
-246 DDLNQHLTRLPFP
+246 DDLNQHLTALPFP
-259 PALSPGMKLDGYR
+259 PALSPGMKLDGYK
-272 VLSELF
+272 VLQELF

-286 LVEDESTVTESTAVD
+286 LVEDEASGA
-301 GSAIDGSAIKGTAR
+301 K
-315 QLVLKCPSL
+315 LVLKCPSL

-346 ESDYVVRVVRQ
+346 ESDYVVKVVRQ
-357 CRPRTFLYY
+357 SRPRTFLYY
-366 LLEYL
+366 VMEYL
-371 PGQTLEQWFERQP
+371 PGQSLEQWFERQP

-396 KQIAEGLKAFHRM
+396 KQIAEGLKAFHHM

-423 QHDGSLKI
+423 LQDGSLKI

-442 AEIASPLQHEAALGT
+442 AEIYSPLQHEAALGT

-495 GEAVEECRTA
+495 GNAVEECRTA
-505 ADYDKLRYRSSHQF
+505 ADYDKLRYRSASQF

-551 DLQQPNPE
+551 DLQQPNPA

>member
-1 MSISELQLN
+1 MSASGLQLN
-10 YSSVCEAGIKAA
+10 YSSICEAGIKPA
-22 NEDAIAVNLPDDS
+22 NEDAVAQHIPDDP
-35 HLLTYKGACFTLADG
+35 HLLTYKGACFALADG
-50 VSTAEAGRQA
+50 VSTAEAGQQA
-60 SERAVSRFC
+60 SSRAVNRFC
-69 HEYSQTPD
+69 REYSQTPD

-82 HSATQL
+82 YSAQQL

-99 SHQFVHNQKGYLT
+99 SHQFVHEQKGYLT
-112 TFTALI
+112 TFTALVL
-118 IKSQTAHFFHIGDS
+118 KSQTAHFFHIGDS

-140 VLLQLS
+140 VLVQLS
-146 LDHTTVLSEQR
+146 QDHTTVLSGQR

-166 DARVELHQGSLS
+166 DAHVELHQGSIS
-178 VRPGDKFLLC
+178 IKTGDRFLLC
-188 SDGISD
+188 SDGLSD
-194 FVSADELQR
+194 FISPDALQQAVSAAVDVEQ
-203 QLSAATD
+203 S
-210 LGVTAQQLK
+210 AQQLK

-234 LLEIMGLPEQSL
+234 LLEITALPEQSL
-246 DDLNQHLTRLPFP
+246 DDLNQHLTALPFP
-259 PALSPGMKLDGYR
+259 PALSPGMKLDGYK
-272 VLSELF
+272 VLQELF

-286 LVEDESTVTESTAVD
+286 LVEDEDSGA
-301 GSAIDGSAIKGTAR
+301 K
-315 QLVLKCPSL
+315 LVLKCPSL

-346 ESDYVVRVVRQ
+346 ESDYVVKVVRQ
-357 CRPRTFLYY
+357 SRPRTFLYY
-366 LLEYL
+366 VMEYL
-371 PGQTLEQWFERQP
+371 PGQSLEQWFERQP

-423 QHDGSLKI
+423 LDDGRLKI
-431 VDFGSVYVAGL
+431 VDFGSVFVAGL
-442 AEIASPLQHEAALGT
+442 AEIYSPLQHDAALGT

-495 GEAVEECRTA
+495 GNAVEECRTA
-505 ADYDKLRYRSSHQF
+505 ADYDKLRYRSASQF

-531 QKGVSLDLSQ
+531 QQGVSLDLSQ

-551 DLQQPNPE
+551 DLQQPNPA

>member
-1 MSISELQLN
+1 MSASELKLR
-10 YSSVCEAGIKAA
+10 YSSLCEAGIKPA
-22 NEDAIAVNLPDDS
+22 NEDAVAQHIPADP
-35 HLLTYKGACFTLADG
+35 HLLTYKGACFALADG
-50 VSTAEAGRQA
+50 VSTAEAGQQA
-60 SERAVSRFC
+60 SQRAVSRFC
-69 HEYSQTPD
+69 REYSQTPD

-82 HSATQL
+82 YSAEQL

-99 SHQFVHNQKGYLT
+99 SHQFALDQKGYLT
-112 TFTALI
+112 TFTALVL
-118 IKSQTAHFFHIGDS
+118 KSQTAHFFHIGDS

-140 VLLQLS
+140 VLVQLS
-146 LDHTTVLSEQR
+146 QDHTTVLSEQR

-166 DARVELHQGSLS
+166 DARVELQQGSLT
-178 VRPGDKFLLC
+178 VKCGDRFLLC
-188 SDGISD
+188 SDGLSD
-194 FVSADELQR
+194 FVSPDALQ
-203 QLSAATD
+203 QAVSAADD
-210 LGVTAQQLK
+210 LEQSALQLK

-234 LLEIMGLPEQSL
+234 LLQITALPEQSL

-259 PALSPGMKLDGYR
+259 PALSPGMKLDGYK
-272 VLSELF
+272 VLQELF

-286 LVEDESTVTESTAVD
+286 LVEDEASGA
-301 GSAIDGSAIKGTAR
+301 K
-315 QLVLKCPSL
+315 LVLKCPSL

-346 ESDYVVRVVRQ
+346 ESDYVVKVVRQ
-357 CRPRTFLYY
+357 TRPRSFLYY
-366 LLEYL
+366 LMEYL
-371 PGQTLEQWFERQP
+371 PGQSLEQWFERQP

-396 KQIAEGLKAFHRM
+396 KQIAKGLTAFHHM

-423 QHDGSLKI
+423 LQDGSVKI

-442 AEIASPLQHEAALGT
+442 AEIYSPLQHEAALGT

-495 GEAVEECRTA
+495 GTAVEECRSA
-505 ADYDKLRYRSSHQF
+505 ADYDKLRYRSSSQF

-551 DLQQPNPE
+551 DLQQPNPA

-564 VKQQHKTNPLLF
+564 VKQEHKTNPLLF

-590 VVWLFLLRR
+590 VVWLFLLKR